1 MSDSRVLDV
10 DPNQM
15 SQEELA
21 EIGRRAIYE
30 LNLREAGR
38 KFRETREAGQG
49 SDHEEGGSGM
59 SEIRVTLRVEI
70 VEQRGESI
78 FQRTQLA
85 DATSDNPLFFA
96 DYAKLALESVTPD
109 VFESIEAMHG
119 KRPA

>member
-1 MSDSRVLDV
+1 
-10 DPNQM
+10 
-15 SQEELA
+15 
-21 EIGRRAIYE
+21 
-30 LNLREAGR
+30 
-38 KFRETREAGQG
+38 
-49 SDHEEGGSGM
+49 M